1 MKKLTVVA
9 LALTAA
15 FQAQAVEVYKNDTAM
30 LDLYGRI
37 YAGQFF
43 GDKKENVDTAN
54 PNGTKDYSA
63 KQGANQFVRFG
74 AKAETQIQS
83 GLKALAQYEVQM
95 YINDSEKTLAGTVDS
110 KGQIKESEN
119 LRTRLAF
126 AGVGADWGTVTFGRQ
141 KGAMGFLADWTDVSL
156 SDGYGNEALGAKTDT
171 FATNR
176 AGSVLKYSGL
186 FNGFQIDTSYKFDG
200 GQEEDKSSNKT
211 SAADPAYGAAVA
223 YTFPFN
229 LSLGTAYN
237 VGQRQE
243 KNTEDAKLWLISAKF
258 DNKAAYAAL
267 SYADGSDF
275 VQSGTDHTGWEA
287 ALGYNFE
294 NGFGL
299 MALWNK
305 QEQEV
310 TGGKKTDAIDYYTL
324 GAQYKFNKNLRV
336 IGEYRIN
343 NLDSVAGKATANKD
357 DFQLAARYDF

>member
-15 FQAQAVEVYKNDTAM
+15 FQAQAVEVYKNDTSL
-30 LDLYGRI
+30 LDLYGRV

-95 YINDSEKTLAGTVDS
+95 YINDSEKTLGKDGSTD
-110 KGQIKESEN
+110 N

-126 AGVGADWGTVTFGRQ
+126 AGVGADWGSVTFGRQ
-141 KGAMGFLADWTDVSL
+141 KGAPGFLADWTDVAL
-156 SDGYGNEALGAKTDT
+156 SDGYGNDALGAKTDT

-186 FNGFQIDTSYKFDG
+186 FNGFQFDASYKFDG
-200 GQEEDKSSNKT
+200 GKEEDKSS
-211 SAADPAYGAAVA
+211 SGISPADPAYGAAVA

-243 KNTEDAKLWLISAKF
+243 KNTEDAKLWIISAKY

-275 VQSGTDHTGWEA
+275 VQSGVDHTGWEA

-305 QEQEV
+305 QEQEA
-310 TGGKKTDAIDYYTL
+310 TGGKKTDTIDYYTL

-343 NLDSVAGKATANKD
+343 NLDSVAGTATANKD

>member
-15 FQAQAVEVYKNDTAM
+15 FQAQAVEVYKNDTSL

-43 GDKKENVDTAN
+43 GDKKENVSTTN

-95 YINDSEKTLAGTVDS
+95 YINDSEKT
-110 KGQIKESEN
+110 ISENSDN

-126 AGVGADWGTVTFGRQ
+126 AGVGADWGSVTFGRQ
-141 KGAMGFLADWTDVSL
+141 KGAPGFLADWTDVSL
-156 SDGYGNEALGAKTDT
+156 SDGYGNDALGAKTDS

-186 FNGFQIDTSYKFDG
+186 FNGLQFDASYKFDG
-200 GQEEDKSSNKT
+200 GKEEDKSSSKI

-243 KNTEDAKLWLISAKF
+243 KNTEDAKLWIISAKY

-275 VQSGTDHTGWEA
+275 VQSGVDHTGWEA

-305 QEQEV
+305 QEQEA
-310 TGGKKTDAIDYYTL
+310 TGGKKTDTIDYYTL

-343 NLDSVAGKATANKD
+343 NLDSVAGTATANKD

>member
-9 LALTAA
+9 LAMTAA
-15 FQAQAVEVYKNDTAM
+15 FQAQAVEVFKNDTTK

-37 YAGQFF
+37 YAGHFF
-43 GDKKENVDTAN
+43 GDKKELDD
-54 PNGTKDYSA
+54 NGDIKNDYSG

-74 AKAETQIQS
+74 AKVDSQINS
-83 GLKALAQYEVQM
+83 NLKALAQYELQLYV
-95 YINDSEKTLAGTVDS
+95 NDSEKTISDDS
-110 KGQIKESEN
+110 DN
-119 LRTRLAF
+119 MRTRLAF
-126 AGVGADWGTVTFGRQ
+126 AGVGADWGNVTFGRQ
-141 KGAMGFLADWTDVSL
+141 KGAPGFLADWTDVSL

-186 FNGFQIDTSYKFDG
+186 FNGFQLDTSYKFDG
-200 GQEEDKSSNKT
+200 GDTEDEGSKDS
-211 SAADPAYGAAVA
+211 DPAYGAAVA

-237 VGQRQE
+237 VGLRQQDGE
-243 KNTEDAKLWLISAKF
+243 KDAKLWLISAKY
-258 DNKAAYAAL
+258 DDKAVYAAL

-275 VQSGTDHTGWEA
+275 LGTDKDHTGWEA
-287 ALGYNFE
+287 ALGYNFS
-294 NGFGL
+294 NGIGL

-305 QEQEV
+305 QEIEQK
-310 TGGKKTDAIDYYTL
+310 GKDDVDSIDYYTL
-324 GAQYKFNKNLRV
+324 GAQYKFNSNFRV

-343 NLDSVAGKATANKD
+343 NLDSQSNKAVANQD

>member
-15 FQAQAVEVYKNDTAM
+15 FQAQAVEVYKNDTSM

-95 YINDSEKTLAGTVDS
+95 YINDSEKTLGKDGSTD
-110 KGQIKESEN
+110 N

-141 KGAMGFLADWTDVSL
+141 KGAPGFLADWTDVSL

-186 FNGFQIDTSYKFDG
+186 FNGFQFDASYNFDG

-211 SAADPAYGAAVA
+211 SAADPACGAAVA

-305 QEQEV
+305 QEQDKA
-310 TGGKKTDAIDYYTL
+310 GIKKDNVDYYTL

-343 NLDSVAGKATANKD
+343 NLDSKESGKLNVKD

>member
-15 FQAQAVEVYKNDTAM
+15 FQAQAVEVYKNESTL

-43 GDKKENVDTAN
+43 GEKKELDAN
-54 PNGTKDYSA
+54 GDIKNEYSD
-63 KQGANQFVRFG
+63 KQGANQFVRLG
-74 AKAETQIQS
+74 AKVESEINP
-83 GLKALAQYEVQM
+83 GLKALAQYELQIYV
-95 YINDSEKTLAGTVDS
+95 NDSEKTV
-110 KGQIKESEN
+110 SEN
-119 LRTRLAF
+119 SDNMRTRLAF
-126 AGVGADWGTVTFGRQ
+126 AGVGADWGNVTFGRQ
-141 KGAMGFLADWTDVSL
+141 KGAPGLLADWTDVSL
-156 SDGYGNEALGAKTDT
+156 SDGYGNDALGAKTDT

-186 FNGFQIDTSYKFDG
+186 FNGFQVDTSYKFDG
-200 GQEEDKSSNKT
+200 GDTEETT
-211 SAADPAYGAAVA
+211 SKDSDAAYGAALA

-229 LSLGTAYN
+229 LALGTAYN
-237 VGQRQE
+237 VGIRDKSGE
-243 KNTEDAKLWLISAKF
+243 EDAKLWLISAKY
-258 DNKAAYAAL
+258 DNKAVYAAL

-275 VQSGTDHTGWEA
+275 LATGKDHTGWEG

-294 NGFGL
+294 SGFGL

-305 QEQEV
+305 QKVEQS
-310 TGGKKTDAIDYYTL
+310 GKSDYDSIDYYTL

-343 NLDSVAGKATANKD
+343 NLDSNDSGKLNTKD

>member
-15 FQAQAVEVYKNDTAM
+15 FQAQAVEVYKNDTSM

-37 YAGQFF
+37 YAGHFF
-43 GDKKENVDTAN
+43 GDKKELDASGK
-54 PNGTKDYSA
+54 PKSEYSD

-95 YINDSEKTLAGTVDS
+95 YINDSEKT
-110 KGQIKESEN
+110 ISENSDN

-126 AGVGADWGTVTFGRQ
+126 AGVGAGGTVTFGRQ
-141 KGAMGFLADWTDVSL
+141 KGAPGFLADWTDVSL

-186 FNGFQIDTSYKFDG
+186 FNGFQLDTSYKFDG
-200 GQEEDKSSNKT
+200 GDTEETT
-211 SAADPAYGAAVA
+211 SKDSDAAYGAAVA

-237 VGQRQE
+237 VGIRDKSGE
-243 KNTEDAKLWLISAKF
+243 EDAKLWLISAKF

-275 VQSGTDHTGWEA
+275 LATGTDHTGWEA

-305 QEQEV
+305 QEQDKA
-310 TGGKKTDAIDYYTL
+310 GIKKDNVDYYTL

-343 NLDSVAGKATANKD
+343 NLDSKESGKLNVKD

>member
-15 FQAQAVEVYKNDTAM
+15 FQAQAVEVYKNDTSM

-43 GDKKENVDTAN
+43 GDKKEGVDTTN
-54 PNGTKDYSA
+54 PNTINGTKDYSA

-95 YINDSEKTLAGTVDS
+95 YINDSEKTLGKDGSTD
-110 KGQIKESEN
+110 N

-141 KGAMGFLADWTDVSL
+141 KGAPGFLADWTDVSL

-186 FNGFQIDTSYKFDG
+186 FNGFQFDASYKFDG

-211 SAADPAYGAAVA
+211 SAADPAYGTAVA

>member
-15 FQAQAVEVYKNDTAM
+15 FQAQAVEVYKNDTSM
-30 LDLYGRI
+30 LDLYGRV
-37 YAGQFF
+37 YAGHFF
-43 GDKKENVDTAN
+43 GDKKDDTNA
-54 PNGTKDYSA
+54 TKEYSN

-95 YINDSEKTLAGTVDS
+95 YINDSEKTLGKDGNAD
-110 KGQIKESEN
+110 N

-126 AGVGADWGTVTFGRQ
+126 AGVGADWGNITFGRQ
-141 KGAMGFLADWTDVSL
+141 KGAMGTLVDWTDVAL
-156 SDGYGNEALGAKTDT
+156 SDGYGADATGAGTDT

-186 FNGFQIDTSYKFDG
+186 FNGFQFDTSYKFDG
-200 GQEEDKSSNKT
+200 GKVEDKGNKN
-211 SAADPAYGAAVA
+211 SDPAYGAALS

-229 LSLGTAYN
+229 LALGTAYN

-275 VQSGTDHTGWEA
+275 VQSGTNHTGWEA

-305 QEQEV
+305 QEQEL
-310 TGGKKTDAIDYYTL
+310 TGGQKTDAVDYYTL

-343 NLDSVAGKATANKD
+343 NLDSKESGRFDVKD

>member
-43 GDKKENVDTAN
+43 GDKKEGVDTAN

-95 YINDSEKTLAGTVDS
+95 YINDSEKTIS
-110 KGQIKESEN
+110 ESSDN

-141 KGAMGFLADWTDVSL
+141 KGAPGFLADWTDVSL
-156 SDGYGNEALGAKTDT
+156 SDGYGNDALGAKTDT

-186 FNGFQIDTSYKFDG
+186 FNGFQLDTSYKFDG
-200 GQEEDKSSNKT
+200 GDTEETT
-211 SAADPAYGAAVA
+211 SKDSDAAYGAAVA

-237 VGQRQE
+237 VGLRDKSGE
-243 KNTEDAKLWLISAKF
+243 EDAKLWLISAKF

-275 VQSGTDHTGWEA
+275 LATGTDHTGWEA

-305 QEQEV
+305 QEQDRAG
-310 TGGKKTDAIDYYTL
+310 TKKDNVDYYTL

>member
-9 LALTAA
+9 LALTGA
-15 FQAQAVEVYKNDTAM
+15 FQAQAAEVFKNDTTA

-37 YAGQFF
+37 YAGHFF
-43 GDKKENVDTAN
+43 GDKKELDAD
-54 PNGTKDYSA
+54 GKIKSEYSD
-63 KQGANQFVRFG
+63 KQGANQFARIG
-74 AKAETQIQS
+74 AKAESQIQS
-83 GLKALAQYEVQM
+83 GLKAVAQYELQFYV
-95 YINDSEKTLAGTVDS
+95 NDSEKTVSDNS
-110 KGQIKESEN
+110 DN

-126 AGVGADWGTVTFGRQ
+126 AGLGGDWGTVTFGRQ
-141 KGAMGFLADWTDVSL
+141 KGAPGFLADWTDVSL

-186 FNGFQIDTSYKFDG
+186 FNGLQFDASYKFDG
-200 GQEEDKSSNKT
+200 GDTEDVGNKN
-211 SAADPAYGAAVA
+211 SDPAYGAAIA
-223 YTFPFN
+223 YAFPFN
-229 LSLGTAYN
+229 LSIGTAYN
-237 VGQRQE
+237 VGLRQQDGE
-243 KNTEDAKLWLISAKF
+243 ADAKLWLISAKY
-258 DNKAAYAAL
+258 DDKAVYAAL

-275 VQSGTDHTGWEA
+275 IKDGQDHTGWEA
-287 ALGYNFE
+287 ALGYNFA

-305 QEQEV
+305 QKIEQS
-310 TGGKKTDAIDYYTL
+310 GGADFDAIDYYTL

-343 NLDSVAGKATANKD
+343 NLDSSDSGKLNVKD

>member
-15 FQAQAVEVYKNDTAM
+15 FQAQAVEVYKNDTSM

-37 YAGQFF
+37 YAGHFF
-43 GDKKENVDTAN
+43 GDKKELDASGK
-54 PNGTKDYSA
+54 PKSEYSD

-95 YINDSEKTLAGTVDS
+95 YINDSEKTITENSD
-110 KGQIKESEN
+110 N

-141 KGAMGFLADWTDVSL
+141 KGAPGFLADWTDVSL

-186 FNGFQIDTSYKFDG
+186 FNGFQFDASYKFDG

-237 VGQRQE
+237 VGLRDKSGE
-243 KNTEDAKLWLISAKF
+243 EDAKLWLISAKF

-275 VQSGTDHTGWEA
+275 LATGTDHTGWEA

-305 QEQEV
+305 QEQDKA
-310 TGGKKTDAIDYYTL
+310 GIKKDNVDYYTL

-343 NLDSVAGKATANKD
+343 NLDSKESGKLNVKD

>member
-15 FQAQAVEVYKNDTAM
+15 FQAQAVEVYKNDTSM

-43 GDKKENVDTAN
+43 GDKKEGVDTTN
-54 PNGTKDYSA
+54 PNTINGTKDYSA

-95 YINDSEKTLAGTVDS
+95 YINDSEKTLGKDGNTD
-110 KGQIKESEN
+110 N

-141 KGAMGFLADWTDVSL
+141 KGAPGFLADWTDVSL

-186 FNGFQIDTSYKFDG
+186 FNGFQFDASYKFDG
-200 GQEEDKSSNKT
+200 GQEEDKSSNKI

-310 TGGKKTDAIDYYTL
+310 TGGTKTDAIDYYTL

>member
-15 FQAQAVEVYKNDTAM
+15 FQAHAVEVYKNDTTT

-43 GDKKENVDTAN
+43 GDKKEGVDSTH
-54 PNGTKDYSA
+54 PNGTQEYSD

-74 AKAETQIQS
+74 AKVDSQINSQ
-83 GLKALAQYEVQM
+83 LKALAQYEVQM
-95 YINDSEKTLAGTVDS
+95 YINDSEKT
-110 KGQIKESEN
+110 ISENSDN

-126 AGVGADWGTVTFGRQ
+126 AGVGADWGNITFGRQ
-141 KGAMGFLADWTDVSL
+141 KGAPGFLADWTDVSL
-156 SDGYGNEALGAKTDT
+156 SDGYGNDALGAKTDT

-200 GQEEDKSSNKT
+200 GDTEETT
-211 SAADPAYGAAVA
+211 SKDSDAAYGAAVA

-229 LSLGTAYN
+229 LALGTAYN
-237 VGQRQE
+237 VGIRD
-243 KNTEDAKLWLISAKF
+243 KNGEEDAKLWLLSAKY
-258 DNKAAYAAL
+258 DNKAVYAAL

-275 VQSGTDHTGWEA
+275 LATGKDHTGWEG

-305 QEQEV
+305 QKVEQS
-310 TGGKKTDAIDYYTL
+310 GKADYDSIDYYTL

-343 NLDSVAGKATANKD
+343 NLDSKESGKLNVKD

>member
-43 GDKKENVDTAN
+43 GDKKELDTSGK
-54 PNGTKDYSA
+54 PKSEYSD

-95 YINDSEKTLAGTVDS
+95 YINDSEKTIS
-110 KGQIKESEN
+110 ESSDN

-141 KGAMGFLADWTDVSL
+141 KGAPGFLADWTDVSL
-156 SDGYGNEALGAKTDT
+156 SDGYGNDALGAKTDT

-186 FNGFQIDTSYKFDG
+186 FNGFQLDTSYKFDG
-200 GQEEDKSSNKT
+200 GDTEETT
-211 SAADPAYGAAVA
+211 SKDSDAAYGAAVA

-237 VGQRQE
+237 VGLRDKSGE
-243 KNTEDAKLWLISAKF
+243 EDAKLWLISAKF

-275 VQSGTDHTGWEA
+275 LATGTDHTGWEA

-305 QEQEV
+305 QEQDRAG
-310 TGGKKTDAIDYYTL
+310 TKKDNVDYYTL
-324 GAQYKFNKNLRV
+324 GAQYKLNKNLRV

-343 NLDSVAGKATANKD
+343 NLDSKESGKLNVKD